1 MAYKRFSLR
10 PLRLTHRTTDD
21 MTEYMDVPRGLV
33 EAEEIPQQRSILP
46 EDDVEDTPDDIPH
59 GLPPTDLE
67 EPTSYELESKA
78 SVAAW
83 EKIRQSIRHVVTE
96 SHALQIGQKCKRN
109 LLFCDACNV
118 VPQHFSVKTVFQIFT
133 NTSTLFM

>member
-1 MAYKRFSLR
+1 
-10 PLRLTHRTTDD
+10 
-21 MTEYMDVPRGLV
+21 MTEYMDVPRGLL

-46 EDDVEDTPDDIPH
+46 EDDVEDTPDDILH

-83 EKIRQSIRHVVTE
+83 EEIRQSILHVVTE
-96 SHALQIGQKCKRN
+96 SHAMQIGQKCLKCEKSA
-109 LLFCDACNV
+109 LLRCVQCGPTAFLCEDC
-118 VPQHFSVKTVFQIFT
+118 FSDLHKYI
-133 NTSTLFM
+133 NTFHVAERWEVSCCSHPFL